1 MFKKKLITFLLVV
14 SCVCS
19 LNGNISQ
26 AASKKLLSVPKCEQE
41 KSMWCWAAVN
51 ESIIDY
57 LTSESPSQSKIV
69 KKQMG
74 DTSNVGAN
82 IPTVKESLEDWG
94 VKCSIKPNPL
104 SFKGIYKQIDDKQPV
119 VLQLVQ
125 RKKGG
130 HLNLIRG
137 YKKSSERIY
146 FMDPID
152 GKYHSQKYD
161 NYMDEDV
168 EHWNEVKYEC
178 WSSMFDIQE
187 K

>member
-1 MFKKKLITFLLVV
+1 MFKKKLVTFLLVV
-14 SCVCS
+14 TCICS
-19 LNGNISQ
+19 LNGNVSQ
-26 AASKKLLSVPKCEQE
+26 AASKKLLSVPKCKQE
-41 KSMWCWAAVN
+41 KDMWCWAAVN

-57 LTSESPSQSKIV
+57 LTSDSPSQSKIV
-69 KKQMG
+69 KKQLG
-74 DTSNVGAN
+74 NTSNTPIN
-82 IPTVKESLEDWG
+82 ILKVKESLEDWG
-94 VKCSIKPNPL
+94 VKCSIKPKPL

-125 RKKGG
+125 GRVG

-152 GKYHSQKYD
+152 GKYHSQKYE
-161 NYMDEDV
+161 NYKDKDV
-168 EHWNEVKYEC
+168 EHWNEEKYEC
-178 WSSMFDIQE
+178 WSSMFDMQE